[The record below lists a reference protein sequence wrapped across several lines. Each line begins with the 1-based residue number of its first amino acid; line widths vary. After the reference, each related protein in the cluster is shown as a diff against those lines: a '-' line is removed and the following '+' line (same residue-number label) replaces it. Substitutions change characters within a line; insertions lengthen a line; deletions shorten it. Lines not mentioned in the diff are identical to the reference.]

1 MLRCLLSGVWRILV
15 SIYSQRIYSVNTESG
30 AVRLLCRLSTASSDD
45 ALDILRGRLDVVVQ
59 SPTQAACVRE
69 VGIVRLR
76 LLL

>member
-1 MLRCLLSGVWRILV
+1 V

-45 ALDILRGRLDVVVQ
+45 ALDILGRLDVVVQ